1 MKKTIAILV
10 SAFTFTVLIN
20 SCSKTPYACF
30 KILNN
35 VDSIH
40 VRDTVRFDANCSSDV
55 DHYNWNL
62 GDNKDLQFNATAKT
76 TYDTVG
82 TFNITLFVT
91 SGGNTAQADK
101 TITVRP

>member
-1 MKKTIAILV
+1 MKKTIAIIA
-10 SAFTFTVLIN
+10 SAFTFMVLIN

-40 VRDTVRFDANCSSDV
+40 VRDTVRFDGSCSSDV
-55 DHYNWNL
+55 ENYNWNL
-62 GDNKDLQFNATAKT
+62 GDNKNLQFNIAAKT

-82 TFNITLFVT
+82 TYTITLFVIN
-91 SGGNTAQADK
+91 GGNTAQADK
-101 TITVRP
+101 IITVKP